1 MVDATV
7 GATVWLV
14 DATVG
19 ATESDVLLVRA
30 SKLDVRLVGAT
41 VGLVGA
47 NVVLLVCATVD
58 ASKSKAGV
66 ARSSCG
72 CSSVSMDPRYSVYVP

>member
-1 MVDATV
+1 MVDATKSDVGATVGLVGATESDVRLV

-19 ATESDVLLVRA
+19 ATESDVVLVGA
-30 SKLDVRLVGAT
+30 SKLDVGLVGAT

-47 NVVLLVCATVD
+47 TESDVRLV
-58 ASKSKAGV
+58 
-66 ARSSCG
+66 
-72 CSSVSMDPRYSVYVP
+72 